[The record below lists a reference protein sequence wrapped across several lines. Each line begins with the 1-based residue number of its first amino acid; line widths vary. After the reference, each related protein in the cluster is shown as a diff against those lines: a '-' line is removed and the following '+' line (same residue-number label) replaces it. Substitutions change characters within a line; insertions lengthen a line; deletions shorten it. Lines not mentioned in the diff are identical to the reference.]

1 MPFPVVPEY
10 ITVHLGPPNEAAE
23 NVTVSFTSYIKNVAS
38 SEVYP
43 TWPENALRANILAQI
58 SVALNRVYTEYYRSR
73 GYDFDI
79 TSSTRYDQAFVPGRS
94 TFENIDRLVDDI
106 FNNYIVR
113 QGNVEPLYAQFCDG
127 VRTQCAGLSQWGSV
141 ELAEQGMTPYE
152 ILQYYFGDNI
162 NIVFNAPVGDGTPSY
177 PGRPLSRGSMGEDV
191 RTIQQQ
197 LNRIRRNYPAIPRIS
212 EVSNVFDA
220 ETEAAVRAFQS
231 IFNLESDGIVG
242 KATWYKIKM
251 IYNGVKSLS
260 EITSEGLT
268 ISEAQRVYPEVLR
281 LGDTGLNVETV
292 RFYLAFLGY
301 FLPQLP
307 PIPITDTFDEAM
319 LDAVYAFQSTYGL
332 TVDGVVGRSTWNA
345 LQNVYEQTL
354 YTLPADYQEF
364 AREVYPG
371 RFLVL
376 GDTGPEVRL
385 LQTRLNQMAAQ
396 NSAIPTV
403 AVDGVYGQE
412 TARAVRAVQR
422 SLGYSATG
430 VVGPVLWS
438 YIITQG
444 QGYGVF

>member
-23 NVTVSFTSYIKNVAS
+23 NVTVPFTSYIKNVAS

-141 ELAEQGMTPYE
+141 DLAEQGMTPYE

-177 PGRPLSRGSMGEDV
+177 PGRPLSRGSVGEDV

-231 IFNLESDGIVG
+231 VFNLESDGIVG

-319 LDAVYAFQSTYGL
+319 LDAVYAFQSAYGL
-332 TVDGVVGRSTWNA
+332 TVDGVVGRNTWNA

-354 YTLPADYQEF
+354 YTLPGDYQEF

-376 GDTGPEVRL
+376 GDTGPEVTL

-396 NSAIPTV
+396 NSALPTV
-403 AVDGVYGQE
+403 TVDGVFGQE

-430 VVGPVLWS
+430 AVGPVLWS